1 MELADP
7 AIYDASKYVQDIT
20 GKDPRPARK
29 ANEDLSAYQLLLN
42 SWLDQQRQYMETY
55 DDHKWEHIRT
65 GEVSPYNWR
74 KIILFLVPGAILG
87 TGVLYLPKSTSD
99 K

>member
-42 SWLDQQRQYMETY
+42 SCV
-55 DDHKWEHIRT
+55 
-65 GEVSPYNWR
+65 G
-74 KIILFLVPGAILG
+74 
-87 TGVLYLPKSTSD
+87 ST
-99 K
+99 KAVYGNL